1 MKGKLKPVLLIAGVI
16 ILTSVSSFLLGKQVE
31 EKKTLLGK
39 QVQNEE
45 STQIAVV
52 NQDVGT
58 NYKDKSV
65 NYASDLI
72 KSLDNDFV
80 LTNRDA
86 GKSGLEDGKYGAMVI
101 IPGNFSQNITT
112 INEVTPSKVE
122 VYYET
127 NDKLSEENK
136 LKVTAKVSSFE
147 KKLNSK
153 LSYMY
158 LSSVFNELHQGQD
171 YVSDILKNDNTDLD
185 AINSINDAD
194 ILETI
199 NLTQLESQNI
209 DIKDLDLNKNFEENK
224 KIINEID
231 EKYRDRLLEQEE
243 QFNGVKNELLK
254 VTGNSSVG
262 IKSFRSKIQNMTPE
276 ELRRALSKRHNYNYG
291 VLSRNNDVNVSEVNE
306 FIEDFTKKDGY
317 IDDLVNK
324 YNQNV
329 LAQVDEKGKNAI
341 GKANENL
348 DKVKETT
355 DFSKDTLEN
364 STIKQLKSL
373 RSNIVLGND
382 PKLQSLNE
390 EYLLYG
396 EMIKELRKSNPG
408 EFDRVY
414 NNVVVENK
422 INYSNILKDLA
433 AERSPG
439 NTFAN
444 GNDLKTYITNIPV
457 EQKDSFVLDRS
468 SKYKNANVNALSLNG
483 NVKTIDDVIG
493 QINSVNDKLKECST
507 STNNLQ
513 KDSDYEYISNLFTED
528 TKKTLDEKLKLN
540 ESLVD
545 EIKDDLTGKNKK
557 SLISTMQTNNTKNV
571 ESVKDKVEAVV
582 EKTVADDGPIDV
594 NQVLKIFD
602 ENYVSRFDDLIKK
615 VENLTKTP
623 KRLSKDKEISELW
636 DKYNKANEDLN
647 KAVTKQLDDYG
658 KAVETSNDEAEKHV
672 TTMQEDLNKGIQASQ
687 SKLSGALQDA
697 KETKEGTAN
706 SNKEKL
712 NSLAHVLSNSRVG
725 TVENTDMYNFMI
737 NPVSTI
743 KTENLLG
750 KVSEPAKTSNYDKD
764 IEIFIFVI
772 LSISTIAIGLS
783 VRKRKKN
790 IL

>member
-52 NQDVGT
+52 NQDIGT

-199 NLTQLESQNI
+199 NLTQLEGQNI

-291 VLSRNNDVNVSEVNE
+291 VLSRNNDVNVGEVNE

-329 LAQVDEKGKNAI
+329 LSQVDEKGKNAI

-414 NNVVVENK
+414 NNVVAENK
-422 INYSNILKDLA
+422 INYSNILKDPA
-433 AERSPG
+433 AEKSPG

-468 SKYKNANVNALSLNG
+468 SKYKNAIVNALSLNG
-483 NVKTIDDVIG
+483 NMKTIDDVIG
-493 QINSVNDKLKECST
+493 QVNSVNDKLKECST

-513 KDSDYEYISNLFTED
+513 KDSDYKYISNLFTED

-545 EIKDDLTGKNKK
+545 GIKDDLTGKNKK

-658 KAVETSNDEAEKHV
+658 KAVETSHDEAEKHV
-672 TTMQEDLNKGIQASQ
+672 TTMQEDLNKGIQTSQ

-697 KETKEGTAN
+697 KETKESTAN

-764 IEIFIFVI
+764 IEIFIFII

>member
-1 MKGKLKPVLLIAGVI
+1 
-16 ILTSVSSFLLGKQVE
+16 
-31 EKKTLLGK
+31 
-39 QVQNEE
+39 
-45 STQIAVV
+45 
-52 NQDVGT
+52 
-58 NYKDKSV
+58 
-65 NYASDLI
+65 
-72 KSLDNDFV
+72 
-80 LTNRDA
+80 
-86 GKSGLEDGKYGAMVI
+86 
-101 IPGNFSQNITT
+101 
-112 INEVTPSKVE
+112 
-122 VYYET
+122 
-127 NDKLSEENK
+127 
-136 LKVTAKVSSFE
+136 
-147 KKLNSK
+147 
-153 LSYMY
+153 
-158 LSSVFNELHQGQD
+158 
-171 YVSDILKNDNTDLD
+171 
-185 AINSINDAD
+185 
-194 ILETI
+194 
-199 NLTQLESQNI
+199 
-209 DIKDLDLNKNFEENK
+209 
-224 KIINEID
+224 
-231 EKYRDRLLEQEE
+231 
-243 QFNGVKNELLK
+243 
-254 VTGNSSVG
+254 
-262 IKSFRSKIQNMTPE
+262 
-276 ELRRALSKRHNYNYG
+276 
-291 VLSRNNDVNVSEVNE
+291 
-306 FIEDFTKKDGY
+306 
-317 IDDLVNK
+317 
-324 YNQNV
+324 
-329 LAQVDEKGKNAI
+329 
-341 GKANENL
+341 
-348 DKVKETT
+348 
-355 DFSKDTLEN
+355 
-364 STIKQLKSL
+364 
-373 RSNIVLGND
+373 
-382 PKLQSLNE
+382 
-390 EYLLYG
+390 
-396 EMIKELRKSNPG
+396 
-408 EFDRVY
+408 
-414 NNVVVENK
+414 
-422 INYSNILKDLA
+422 
-433 AERSPG
+433 G

-444 GNDLKTYITNIPV
+444 WNDLKTYITNIPV

-483 NVKTIDDVIG
+483 NVKKIDDVIE
-493 QINSVNDKLKECST
+493 QVNSVNDKLKECST

-513 KDSDYEYISNLFTED
+513 KDSDYKYISNLFTED

-647 KAVTKQLDDYG
+647 KVVTKQVDDYG
-658 KAVETSNDEAEKHV
+658 KAVETSHDEAEKHV

-697 KETKEGTAN
+697 KETKESTAN

-750 KVSEPAKTSNYDKD
+750 KVSELAKTSNYDKD

>member
-52 NQDVGT
+52 NQDIGT

-199 NLTQLESQNI
+199 NLTQLEGQNI

-291 VLSRNNDVNVSEVNE
+291 VLSRNNDVNVGEVNE

-324 YNQNV
+324 YNKNV
-329 LAQVDEKGKNAI
+329 LSQVDEKGKNAI

-396 EMIKELRKSNPG
+396 EMIKELRKRNPG

-414 NNVVVENK
+414 NNVVAENK
-422 INYSNILKDLA
+422 INYSNILKDPA
-433 AERSPG
+433 AEKSPG

-444 GNDLKTYITNIPV
+444 WNDLKTYITNIPV

-493 QINSVNDKLKECST
+493 QVNSVNDKLKECST

-513 KDSDYEYISNLFTED
+513 KDSDYKYISNLFTED
-528 TKKTLDEKLKLN
+528 TKKTLDEKLKLD

-545 EIKDDLTGKNKK
+545 GIKDDLTGKNKK

-658 KAVETSNDEAEKHV
+658 KAVETSHDEAEKHV
-672 TTMQEDLNKGIQASQ
+672 TTMQEDLNKGIQTSQ

-697 KETKEGTAN
+697 KETKESTAN

>member
-52 NQDVGT
+52 NQDIGT

-199 NLTQLESQNI
+199 NLTQLEGQNI

-291 VLSRNNDVNVSEVNE
+291 VLSRNNDVNVGEVNE

-329 LAQVDEKGKNAI
+329 LSQVDEKGKNAI

-414 NNVVVENK
+414 NNVVAENK
-422 INYSNILKDLA
+422 INYSNILKDPA

-444 GNDLKTYITNIPV
+444 WNDLKTYITNIPV

-468 SKYKNANVNALSLNG
+468 SKYKNAIVNALSLNG
-483 NVKTIDDVIG
+483 NMKTIDDVIG
-493 QINSVNDKLKECST
+493 QVNSVNDKLKECST

-513 KDSDYEYISNLFTED
+513 KDSDYKYISNLFTED

-545 EIKDDLTGKNKK
+545 GIKDDLTGKNKK

-658 KAVETSNDEAEKHV
+658 KAVETSHDEAEKHV
-672 TTMQEDLNKGIQASQ
+672 TTMQEDLNKGIQTSQ

-697 KETKEGTAN
+697 KETKESTAN

-764 IEIFIFVI
+764 IEIFIFII

>member
-52 NQDVGT
+52 NQDMGT

-127 NDKLSEENK
+127 NDKSSEENK

-199 NLTQLESQNI
+199 NLTQLEGQNI

-291 VLSRNNDVNVSEVNE
+291 VLSRNNDVNVGEVNE

-329 LAQVDEKGKNAI
+329 LSQVDEKGKNAI

-414 NNVVVENK
+414 NNVVAENK
-422 INYSNILKDLA
+422 INYSNILKDPA
-433 AERSPG
+433 AEKSPG

-444 GNDLKTYITNIPV
+444 WNDLKTYITNIPV

-493 QINSVNDKLKECST
+493 QVNSVNDKLKECST

-513 KDSDYEYISNLFTED
+513 KDSDYKYISNLFTED

-647 KAVTKQLDDYG
+647 KTVTKQLDDYG
-658 KAVETSNDEAEKHV
+658 KAVETSHDEAEKHV

-697 KETKEGTAN
+697 KETKESTAN
-706 SNKEKL
+706 YNKEKL

-764 IEIFIFVI
+764 IEISIFVI